1 MAAVAEAAEML
12 SISDLDRATGNDLTR
27 AWALVR
33 KSADVTLEELA
44 RSIAHDM
51 HLEVADVDDADP
63 RAATL
68 LPGSVAY
75 RTNLLPM
82 SCTDRDITVATA
94 NPLGQEARRE
104 VAELSGRTVN
114 FVVAPPDDIAAGI
127 ATIYGSPADADESE
141 DAPHKPRAP
150 GGPHILVVDDEAG
163 QRALAR
169 SLLEEAGFRVD
180 LAKDG
185 PTAVKMLEGDA
196 TYALVTLDYWMDR
209 MNGLRVLQHIRS
221 HPTASDMPI
230 IMVTGADDRQIE
242 MSLFEAGADDYIAKP
257 IDGPLFVLRVRAVLR
272 RRRLARA

>member
-1 MAAVAEAAEML
+1 ML
-12 SISDLDRATGNDLTR
+12 GISDLDLATADDLTR

-33 KSADVTLEELA
+33 KSADVSLEELTA
-44 RSIAHDM
+44 GIAQDT
-51 HLEVADVDDADP
+51 HLEVARLDDADP
-63 RAATL
+63 GSATL
-68 LPGSVAY
+68 LPASVAY
-75 RTNLLPM
+75 RANLLPM
-82 SCTDRDITVATA
+82 ACTDREITVATA
-94 NPLGQEARRE
+94 NPLGQGARRE
-104 VAELSGRTVN
+104 VAELSGRAVT
-114 FVVAPPDDIAAGI
+114 FVVAPPNDIAARV
-127 ATIYGSPADADESE
+127 ATAYGPLSERDASPDVVEN
-141 DAPHKPRAP
+141 PRAP
-150 GGPHILVVDDEAG
+150 GGPHVLVVDDEAG

-221 HPTASDMPI
+221 HPTASEMPI

-272 RRRLARA
+272 RRRLG

>member
-12 SISDLDRATGNDLTR
+12 SISDLDRATADDLTR

-33 KSADVTLEELA
+33 KSADVSLEELTAGIA
-44 RSIAHDM
+44 RDT
-51 HLEVADVDDADP
+51 HLEVASLDDADAG
-63 RAATL
+63 AATL

-75 RTNLLPM
+75 RTNLLPV
-82 SCTDRDITVATA
+82 SCTDREITVATA

-104 VAELSGRTVN
+104 VAELSGRAVT
-114 FVVAPPDDIAAGI
+114 FVVAPPSDIASRI
-127 ATIYGSPADADESE
+127 ATVYGPRPESDAGEADD
-141 DAPHKPRAP
+141 PPQGPRAP

-185 PTAVKMLEGDA
+185 PTAVTMLEGDA

-221 HPTASDMPI
+221 HPTASNMPI

-272 RRRLARA
+272 RRLLG

>member
-12 SISDLDRATGNDLTR
+12 SISDLDRATGDDLTR
-27 AWALVR
+27 AWGLVR
-33 KSADVTLEELA
+33 KSADVTLEELTAGIA
-44 RSIAHDM
+44 RDT
-51 HLEVADVDDADP
+51 HLEVASLDDADAG
-63 RAATL
+63 AATL
-68 LPGSVAY
+68 LPGSVAH

-82 SCTDRDITVATA
+82 SCTDREITVATA

-104 VAELSGRTVN
+104 VAELSGRAVT
-114 FVVAPPDDIAAGI
+114 FVVAPPNDIASRI
-127 ATIYGSPADADESE
+127 ATVYGPRPESDADEA
-141 DAPHKPRAP
+141 DDPPQGPRAP

-185 PTAVKMLEGDA
+185 PTAVTMLEGDA

-221 HPTASDMPI
+221 HPTASNMPI

-272 RRRLARA
+272 RRLLG